1 MKNTEAAGAGTGTG
15 TKTGTEDVSRPLSPR
30 ELGQQRAA
38 LTAILEAPSD
48 GAADRE
54 YDAATRFENLTK
66 AEKRA
71 MAKRQRPEP
80 EPAPEEDED
89 DEVVIARAQKDVRA
103 KRAAAED
110 AAEPEPKPKK
120 KKVGREGNT
129 NARRNPNNPQSG
141 HAGVSW
147 NARTKKWIGS
157 VQNKLEKTA
166 SGKKKHETTARF
178 PLDQEE
184 ACAQATEA
192 LRARLDGEYKAEME
206 RRAAADPLTRDLP
219 RGPEDAA
226 DAEERVVYWRP
237 NEQNDHTPY
246 RAVRWRDARMGGG
259 WRWIRACVEC
269 ASKAVQAKFG
279 CGVSLYC
286 KGHLPSADRCPCG
299 ESGST
304 LRIDCQIC
312 RGKDAEAAGKAAGK
326 LANLCARCQ
335 DTGLAPKRRVSK
347 GGNGLCAPCEER
359 LNEEAREAGAE
370 GLAPAKGKSWEDL
383 CLDMLV
389 KLVPHGIE
397 MRDSMTQMIGTL
409 LSKKR
414 KVRAGRAGGL
424 GGAADQDCDT
434 TKQRRPDLLYVLRH
448 PETGRIVCCIVVEI
462 DEKSHSHP
470 SYLTS
475 CELGRCDD
483 LVQALSIHAQREG
496 FADDRAGHG
505 RLDAVRPI
513 VYVLKLNPN
522 ACNATPKT
530 LRLEDRI
537 QTLADRINA
546 IFDLPRQELVDA
558 IQRNDADTLVP
569 RVELFY
575 YHTKHAA
582 RHIQGYEEAHAQG
595 SLLYAGNVV
604 S

>member
-1 MKNTEAAGAGTGTG
+1 MLNTPDCTPPSSPSRSPSRRDSAGTGAGAGTG
-15 TKTGTEDVSRPLSPR
+15 
-30 ELGQQRAA
+30 
-38 LTAILEAPSD
+38 
-48 GAADRE
+48 
-54 YDAATRFENLTK
+54 
-66 AEKRA
+66 AES
-71 MAKRQRPEP
+71 QSES
-80 EPAPEEDED
+80 EPASDEDED
-89 DEVVIARAQKDVRA
+89 DEDDEDDEVAIARAQKAVRA
-103 KRAAAED
+103 KRATPED
-110 AAEPEPKPKK
+110 TKPEPETEPEPKK
-120 KKVGREGNT
+120 KKVGRGGN
-129 NARRNPNNPQSG
+129 NGRRNPNNPQSG
-141 HAGVSW
+141 HAGVCW
-147 NARTKKWIGS
+147 NSNAKKWQGA
-157 VQNKLEKTA
+157 VFNKLEKTA
-166 SGKKKHETTARF
+166 SGKKKHEYTALF

-206 RRAAADPLTRDLP
+206 RRAAADPRTRGLP

-226 DAEERVVYWRP
+226 DAEQGTVYWRP
-237 NEQNDHTPY
+237 NEKNDHMPF
-246 RAVRWRDARMGGG
+246 RAARGRRGKKQG
-259 WRWIRACVEC
+259 WTWLRACVEC
-269 ASKAVQAKFG
+269 ASQAECVKFG
-279 CGVSLYC
+279 GGLSLYC
-286 KGHLPSADRCPCG
+286 RGHLPLADRCPHG
-299 ESGST
+299 VSARSH
-304 LRIDCQIC
+304 CQIC
-312 RGKDAEAAGKAAGK
+312 RAKDAEAAGKAAGK
-326 LANLCARCQ
+326 LARLCSRCQ
-335 DTGLAPKRRVSK
+335 DTEIDPKRWVSK
-347 GGNGLCAPCEER
+347 GGNGLCPRCEER

-370 GLAPAKGKSWEDL
+370 GLAPAKGKSWEDV

-397 MRDSMTQMIGTL
+397 MRDSMTHMIGTL

-414 KVRAGRAGGL
+414 KVRAGRAGGVGGI

-448 PETGRIVCCIVVEI
+448 PETCRIVCCIVVEI
-462 DEKSHSHP
+462 DEHSHSD
-470 SYLTS
+470 SNYTTS

-483 LVQALSIHAQREG
+483 LVQALSIHAQSEG

-530 LRLEDRI
+530 LRLDDRI

-575 YHTKHAA
+575 YHTKQAA
-582 RHIQGYEEAHAQG
+582 HHIQGYEEAHAQG